1 LGLRALLGSIPSFWS
16 TLYLNGM
23 SLQEQSELLGISLK
37 CCIHHR
43 LLVTWHHGRRNVY
56 MCRNCQK
63 RIYDT
68 WLQVLST

>member
-1 LGLRALLGSIPSFWS
+1 
-16 TLYLNGM
+16 M